1 MRGRLGQGRLGWIRG
16 CFVLDKGAKGLDL
29 VAELLDLRAE
39 PFEFCLGIR
48 FDFGFGIGVI
58 EFGMGQGLGRKGCQ

>member
-1 MRGRLGQGRLGWIRG
+1 
-16 CFVLDKGAKGLDL
+16 LDKGAKALDL

-39 PFEFCLGIR
+39 PFEFGLGIR

-58 EFGMGQGLGRKGCQ
+58 EFGMGQGLDRKGCH